1 MKKADNLTLVGVL
14 CGLAMVVWGMM
25 GESGFGIF
33 IDAHSLA
40 ITVGGSFCALLVTY
54 SLGDIKRVGKLIL
67 QSTKEEGLAP
77 LELTSKFGEIS
88 KKARKEGLL
97 SLEEEINAIE
107 DEFMKKGLQMVVDGI
122 EPETISEILELEIEQ
137 VEGRHKVG
145 VGLMRTWGEYAPAFG
160 MVGTLIGLIKMLA
173 NLGGDVSAIADGM
186 SVSLITTF
194 YGALF
199 ANLIFLPIG
208 NNLELKSNKEMKIK
222 EMMLEG
228 ILAIQSGVN
237 PRIVEEKLLTYIG
250 PEEKKTYE
258 TNNAEGN
265 LGSAEGAID

>member
-1 MKKADNLTLVGVL
+1 MKKSDNLTLVGVI

-25 GESGFGIF
+25 GKSGFGIF
-33 IDAHSLA
+33 IDLQSLA
-40 ITVGGSFCALLVTY
+40 ITIGGSFCALMVTY
-54 SLGDIKRVGKLIL
+54 SIGDIKRVGKLVF
-67 QSTKEEGLAP
+67 QSTKETGISSI
-77 LELTSKFGEIS
+77 ELTNKFGEIS

-97 SLEEEINAIE
+97 SLEEDINE
-107 DEFMKKGLQMVVDGI
+107 LQDEFMKKGLQMVVDGI

-137 VEGRHKVG
+137 IEGRHKVG
-145 VGLMRTWGEYAPAFG
+145 IGLMRTWGEYAPAFG

-173 NLGGDVSAIADGM
+173 NLGGDVSAIAEGM

-199 ANLIFLPIG
+199 ANLIFLPIA
-208 NNLELKSNKEMKIK
+208 NNLELKSNQEIKIK

-237 PRIVEEKLLTYIG
+237 PRIVKEKLLTYIS
-250 PEEKKTYE
+250 PEEKKAYLNGSTE
-258 TNNAEGN
+258 TMETAE
-265 LGSAEGAID
+265 EAID